1 MKSNSI
7 TIGLVAIVMLFL
19 YTACGGSETETV
31 DIQFDPETMPSMN
44 TDSVTTLISDS
55 GITRYKLEADN
66 WQVFDK
72 AKEPFWYFPRGI
84 YLERFDSL
92 FQVEAK
98 ILADSAWNYTDK
110 KLWRLKGNVDIR
122 NMEGEMF
129 LSDELFWDQKSQRV
143 YSDKYIQIKRGDT
156 ELKGYGF
163 ESNQAMTEYRIF
175 RPHDGRIP
183 FKEEPVDSEMEQ
195 SIELKPEVSVKPD
208 IQNPAKLKIDIIDK
222 AVEPD
227 SMKMIDE

>member
-1 MKSNSI
+1 
-7 TIGLVAIVMLFL
+7 MLFF
-19 YTACGGSETETV
+19 YTACGSKDPETI
-31 DIQFDPETMPSMN
+31 DIQFDPETTPSMV

-55 GITRYKLEADN
+55 GITRYKLVADN

-72 AKEPFWYFPRGI
+72 AEEPFWYFPEGI

-98 ILADSAWNYTDK
+98 IIADSAWNYTNK
-110 KLWRLKGNVDIR
+110 RLWRLKGNVDIR

-129 LSDELFWDQKSQRV
+129 LSDELFWDQKEKKV

-163 ESNQAMTEYRIF
+163 ESNQEMTEYRIF

-183 FKEEPVDSEMEQ
+183 FKEEPVNLEME
-195 SIELKPEVSVKPD
+195 
-208 IQNPAKLKIDIIDK
+208 

-227 SMKMIDE
+227 SITIIDE

>member
-1 MKSNSI
+1 
-7 TIGLVAIVMLFL
+7 MLFL
-19 YTACGGSETETV
+19 YTACGSSDPETV
-31 DIQFDPETMPSMN
+31 DIQFDSEVTPSMI

-55 GITRYKLEADN
+55 GITRYKLETKN

-72 AKEPFWYFPRGI
+72 AEEPFWYFPEGI

-98 ILADSAWNYTDK
+98 ILADTAWNYTDK
-110 KLWRLKGNVDIR
+110 RLWRLKGNVDIR
-122 NMEGEMF
+122 NMEGELF
-129 LSDELFWDQKSQRV
+129 LSDELFWDQKEQKV

-163 ESNQAMTEYRIF
+163 ESNQEMTEYRIF
-175 RPHDGRIP
+175 RPHDGKIP
-183 FKEEPVDSEMEQ
+183 FKEEPITPDVD
-195 SIELKPEVSVKPD
+195 
-208 IQNPAKLKIDIIDK
+208 

-227 SMKMIDE
+227 SIRIIDE

>member
-1 MKSNSI
+1 M
-7 TIGLVAIVMLFL
+7 TVVMLFF
-19 YTACGGSETETV
+19 YSACTNKSKDLV
-31 DIQFDPETMPSMN
+31 NIKFDPEVIPSMN
-44 TDSVTTLISDS
+44 TDSVITLISDS
-55 GITRYKLEADN
+55 GITRYKLEAEN

-72 AKEPFWYFPRGI
+72 AKEPYWYFPKGI

-110 KLWRLKGNVDIR
+110 RLWRLKGNVDIR

-129 LSDELFWDQKSQRV
+129 LSDELFWDQKAGRV
-143 YSDKYIQIKRGDT
+143 YSDKYIEIKRGET

-163 ESNQAMTEYRIF
+163 ESNQEMTEYRIF

-183 FKEEPVDSEMEQ
+183 FREETESFESLDTDTIS
-195 SIELKPEVSVKPD
+195 SKD
-208 IQNPAKLKIDIIDK
+208 G
-222 AVEPD
+222 
-227 SMKMIDE
+227 

>member
-1 MKSNSI
+1 MKNLLRIEVNSI
-7 TIGLVAIVMLFL
+7 TIALVVIVMLFF
-19 YTACGGSETETV
+19 YTACGGSETEIV
-31 DIQFDPETMPSMN
+31 DIQFDPELTPSMT

-55 GITRYKLEADN
+55 GITRYKLEAEN

-72 AKEPFWYFPRGI
+72 AAEPFWYFPEGI

-98 ILADSAWNYTDK
+98 ILADTAWNYTDK
-110 KLWRLKGNVDIR
+110 RLWRLKGNVDIR

-129 LSDELFWDQKSQRV
+129 LSDELFWDQKEQKV

-163 ESNQAMTEYRIF
+163 ESNQEMTEYRIF
-175 RPHDGRIP
+175 RPHDGKIP
-183 FKEEPVDSEMEQ
+183 FKEEPITPDVD
-195 SIELKPEVSVKPD
+195 
-208 IQNPAKLKIDIIDK
+208 

-227 SMKMIDE
+227 SIRIIDE

>member
-1 MKSNSI
+1 MRLSSI
-7 TIGLVAIVMLFL
+7 TIVLMTVVMLFL
-19 YTACGGSETETV
+19 YAACTSSEKDLV
-31 DIQFDPETMPSMN
+31 AINYDPETIPSMN
-44 TDSVTTLISDS
+44 TDSVITLISDS

-72 AKEPFWYFPRGI
+72 AKEPYWYFPEGI

-110 KLWRLKGNVDIR
+110 RLWRLKGNVDIR

-129 LSDELFWDQKSQRV
+129 LSDELFWDQKEERV
-143 YSDKYIQIKRGDT
+143 YSDKYIEIKRGET

-163 ESNQAMTEYRIF
+163 ESNQEMTDYRIF

-183 FKEEPVDSEMEQ
+183 FREENDSIATLE
-195 SIELKPEVSVKPD
+195 SDTLITIESDTLIE
-208 IQNPAKLKIDIIDK
+208 N
-222 AVEPD
+222 
-227 SMKMIDE
+227 DE

>member
-1 MKSNSI
+1 MKNLLRIKANSI
-7 TIGLVAIVMLFL
+7 TIALVAIVMLFF
-19 YTACGGSETETV
+19 YTACGGKDPETI
-31 DIQFDPETMPSMN
+31 DIQFDPETTPSMV

-55 GITRYKLEADN
+55 GITRYKLVADN

-72 AKEPFWYFPRGI
+72 AEEPFWYFPEGI

-98 ILADSAWNYTDK
+98 IIADSAWNYTNK
-110 KLWRLKGNVDIR
+110 RLWRLKGNVDIR

-129 LSDELFWDQKSQRV
+129 LSDELFWDQKEKKV

-163 ESNQAMTEYRIF
+163 ESNQEMTEYRIF

-183 FKEEPVDSEMEQ
+183 FKEEPVNLEME
-195 SIELKPEVSVKPD
+195 
-208 IQNPAKLKIDIIDK
+208 

-227 SMKMIDE
+227 SITIIDE

>member
-7 TIGLVAIVMLFL
+7 TIVLVAIVVLFF
-19 YTACGGSETETV
+19 YTACGSTDTETV
-31 DIQFDPETMPSMN
+31 NIKFDPETTPSMI

-55 GITRYKLEADN
+55 GITRYKLVADN

-72 AKEPFWYFPRGI
+72 AKDPYWYFPEGI

-92 FQVEAK
+92 FEVEAK

-110 KLWRLKGNVDIR
+110 RLWRLKGNVDIR
-122 NMEGEMF
+122 NMQGEMF
-129 LSDELFWDQKSQRV
+129 LSDELFWDQKEQRV

-163 ESNQAMTEYRIF
+163 ESNQEMTEYRVF
-175 RPHDGRIP
+175 RPHDGKIP
-183 FKEEPVDSEMEQ
+183 FKEEVEQ
-195 SIELKPEVSVKPD
+195 DLET
-208 IQNPAKLKIDIIDK
+208 
-222 AVEPD
+222 VEPD
-227 SMKMIDE
+227 SKNITDE

>member
-1 MKSNSI
+1 MKNLLRIKANSI
-7 TIGLVAIVMLFL
+7 TIALVAIVMLFF
-19 YTACGGSETETV
+19 YTACGGKDPETI
-31 DIQFDPETMPSMN
+31 DIQFDPETTPSMV

-55 GITRYKLEADN
+55 GITRYKLVADN

-72 AKEPFWYFPRGI
+72 AEEPFWYFPEGI

-110 KLWRLKGNVDIR
+110 RLWRLKGNVDIR

-129 LSDELFWDQKSQRV
+129 LSDELFWDQKEKKV

-163 ESNQAMTEYRIF
+163 ESNQEMTEYRIF

-183 FKEEPVDSEMEQ
+183 FKEEPVNLEME
-195 SIELKPEVSVKPD
+195 
-208 IQNPAKLKIDIIDK
+208 

-227 SMKMIDE
+227 SITIIDE

>member
-7 TIGLVAIVMLFL
+7 TIALVVIVVLFF
-19 YTACGGSETETV
+19 YTACGSKDAETI
-31 DIQFDPETMPSMN
+31 DIQYDPDVMPSMI

-55 GITRYKLEADN
+55 GITRYKLVAAN

-72 AKEPFWYFPRGI
+72 AKEPYWYFPEGL

-98 ILADSAWNYTDK
+98 IYADSAWNYTEK
-110 KLWRLKGNVDIR
+110 RLWRLKGNVDIR

-129 LSDELFWDQKSQRV
+129 LSDELFWDQQEQRV

-163 ESNQAMTEYRIF
+163 ESNQEMTEYSIF
-175 RPHDGRIP
+175 RPHDGKIP
-183 FKEEPVDSEMEQ
+183 FKEEPDQ
-195 SIELKPEVSVKPD
+195 TDDAL
-208 IQNPAKLKIDIIDK
+208 
-222 AVEPD
+222 EPD
-227 SMKMIDE
+227 SLSTDEPHPANDVTDD

>member
-1 MKSNSI
+1 MKNSLKMKSNSI
-7 TIGLVAIVMLFL
+7 TIGLVAIVMLFF
-19 YTACGGSETETV
+19 YTACGSKEAETI
-31 DIQFDPETMPSMN
+31 DIQFDPETTPSMI

-55 GITRYKLEADN
+55 GITRYKLVADN

-72 AKEPFWYFPRGI
+72 AEEPFWYFPEGI

-110 KLWRLKGNVDIR
+110 RLWRLKGNVDIR

-129 LSDELFWDQKSQRV
+129 LSDELFWDQKEQRV
-143 YSDKYIQIKRGDT
+143 YSDKFIEIKRGDT

-175 RPHDGRIP
+175 RPHDGKMP
-183 FKEEPVDSEMEQ
+183 FKEEPVN
-195 SIELKPEVSVKPD
+195 PD
-208 IQNPAKLKIDIIDK
+208 VEAL
-222 AVEPD
+222 EPD
-227 SMKMIDE
+227 SMKEIDE

>member
-1 MKSNSI
+1 MKNSFKIKSNSI
-7 TIGLVAIVMLFL
+7 TIVLVAIVVLFF
-19 YTACGGSETETV
+19 YTACGSKDTETI
-31 DIQFDPETMPSMN
+31 DLQFDPETMPSMN

-55 GITRYKLEADN
+55 GITRYKLVADN

-72 AKEPFWYFPRGI
+72 AAEPFWYFPKGI

-110 KLWRLKGNVDIR
+110 RLWRLKGNVDIR
-122 NMEGEMF
+122 NMEGEKF
-129 LSDELFWDQKSQRV
+129 LSDELFWDQKEERV
-143 YSDKYIQIKRGDT
+143 YSDKYIEIKRGDT

-175 RPHDGRIP
+175 RPHDGKIP
-183 FKEEPVDSEMEQ
+183 FKEETQEPLDDEQ
-195 SIELKPEVSVKPD
+195 VIDTLEPE
-208 IQNPAKLKIDIIDK
+208 IIRI
-222 AVEPD
+222 A
-227 SMKMIDE
+227 DE